1 MAENSNQTVGTITT
15 RVLFC
20 GLTFPSGLEYT
31 KQYLLPYP
39 FIQVDAMAFDKVPD
53 VIANYD
59 ICVVRGMKL
68 DANVISLA
76 RQMKL
81 IVQFGVGLEGVDI
94 EAATKFGIKVARI
107 PGNTSGNSLSCAEHA
122 IYLILGLLRDQKG
135 MEKAFKERMLG
146 APTGETLY
154 GKTVFIVGYGNIGK
168 DLAIRLRP
176 FGVKILATRRRWHS
190 NSALDLSKQDAVD
203 NYPIQSTDNGN
214 IKDDLIDEKGSNECL
229 YEFAKQ
235 ADIVV
240 TCATLT
246 SETVGMVNVKFLS
259 SMKKGAFLVNVAR
272 GGLLDYEAVK
282 ASLECGHLGGLGT
295 DVAWFE
301 PFDPADPIIQHPKV
315 LITPHVAGVTEVSY
329 RNMAK
334 VIGDCALH
342 LNNGESFI
350 GIEIVN

>member
-1 MAENSNQTVGTITT
+1 MAENNSPTAGTSTI

-20 GLTFPSGLEYT
+20 GSTFPASFEYT
-31 KQYLLPYP
+31 KQYLLPHP
-39 FIQVDAMAFDKVPD
+39 FIQVDAIPLDNVPD
-53 VIANYD
+53 VIGSYE

-76 RQMKL
+76 TQTKL

-107 PGNTSGNSLSCAEHA
+107 PSNTTGNSLSCAEHA

-135 MEKAFKERMLG
+135 MEKTFKERRLG
-146 APTGETLY
+146 VPTGETLY
-154 GKTVFIVGYGNIGK
+154 GKTVFIFGYGNIGK
-168 DLAIRLRP
+168 DLAVRLRP
-176 FGVKILATRRRWHS
+176 FGVKVLATRRRWGS
-190 NSALDLSKQDAVD
+190 KSSLDLNKRDALDT
-203 NYPIQSTDNGN
+203 YPTQSTDNGN
-214 IKDDLIDEKGSNECL
+214 IEDDLIDEKGGNECL
-229 YEFAKQ
+229 YDFASR

-246 SETVGMVNVKFLS
+246 TETVGMVNAKFLS

-295 DVAWFE
+295 DVTWFE
-301 PFDPADPIIQHPKV
+301 PFDPEDPILQHPKV
-315 LITPHVAGVTEVSY
+315 LITPHVAGVTELSY

-334 VIGDCALH
+334 VIGDCALCFH
-342 LNNGESFI
+342 NGDSFV
-350 GIEIVN
+350 GIEFVN

>member
-1 MAENSNQTVGTITT
+1 MAENGNQTAVTITT

-20 GLTFPSGLEYT
+20 GLTFPSSVEYT

-59 ICVVRGMKL
+59 ICVVRGMML

-122 IYLILGLLRDQKG
+122 IYLILALLRDQKG
-135 MEKAFKERMLG
+135 MEKAFQERMLG
-146 APTGETLY
+146 VPTGETLY

-168 DLAIRLRP
+168 DLAVRLRP
-176 FGVKILATRRRWHS
+176 FGVKILATRRRWQS
-190 NSALDLSKQDAVD
+190 KSALDLSKQDVD
-203 NYPIQSTDNGN
+203 NYPMQNTDNGN
-214 IKDDLIDEKGSNECL
+214 IKDDLIDEKGGNECL
-229 YEFAKQ
+229 YEFANQ

-246 SETVGMVNVKFLS
+246 SETVGMVNAKFLS

-301 PFDPADPIIQHPKV
+301 PFDPSDPIIQHPKV
-315 LITPHVAGVTEVSY
+315 LITPHVAGVTEISY

-342 LNNGESFI
+342 LNNGDPFI

>member
-1 MAENSNQTVGTITT
+1 MAENSSPTAGTITT
-15 RVLFC
+15 RLLFC
-20 GLTFPSGLEYT
+20 GLSFPTSFEYT
-31 KQYLLPYP
+31 IQYFLHYP
-39 FIQVDAMAFDKVPD
+39 FIQVDAIPHDKVPD
-53 VIANYD
+53 IIGGYE

-146 APTGETLY
+146 VPAGETLY
-154 GKTVFIVGYGNIGK
+154 GKTVHIVGYGNIGK
-168 DLAIRLRP
+168 DLAVRLRP
-176 FGVKILATRRRWHS
+176 FGVKILATRRCWHS
-190 NSALDLSKQDAVD
+190 KSTVDLNKQDAVYT
-203 NYPIQSTDNGN
+203 YPTQSTGDGN
-214 IKDDLIDEKGSNECL
+214 IKDDLIDEKGGNECL
-229 YEFAKQ
+229 YDFASR

-240 TCATLT
+240 TCATMT
-246 SETVGMVNVKFLS
+246 SETVGMVNAKFLS
-259 SMKKGAFLVNVAR
+259 LMKKGAFLVNVAR

-282 ASLECGHLGGLGT
+282 ASLESGHLGGLGA

-301 PFDPADPIIQHPKV
+301 PFDPADPILQHPKV
-315 LITPHVAGVTEVSY
+315 FITPHVAGVTEFSY

-334 VIGDCALH
+334 IIGDCALH
-342 LNNGESFI
+342 LHNGDSLV
-350 GIEIVN
+350 GVEIVN